1 MDRAGRGSNV
11 SEFLLFDRK
20 LEMSP
25 KWYFN
30 HKKITGNDYS
40 LSVLVAGDGTGRSK
54 IDIDNGGQR
63 VNTALDCGVVMSGQ
77 EMPTA
82 DIALAVFDILYICD
96 KRCIDVNINEADIN
110 ERIRT
115 MGTSDLLTIFNISD
129 LRKLPEAIMENIIGD
144 SVKRD
149 AI

>member
-1 MDRAGRGSNV
+1 M
-11 SEFLLFDRK
+11 
-20 LEMSP
+20 
-25 KWYFN
+25 
-30 HKKITGNDYS
+30 
-40 LSVLVAGDGTGRSK
+40 
-54 IDIDNGGQR
+54 
-63 VNTALDCGVVMSGQ
+63 NTALDCGVVMSGQ

-115 MGTSDLLTIFNISD
+115 KGTSDLLTIFNISD

-144 SVKRD
+144 SLKRD